1 MPKLNTANPEVQAYL
16 LDIALYWIR
25 EFDIDGWRLDVA
37 NEVDHAFWKKFRQA
51 VTAEKPDIFI
61 LGEIWHQA
69 DPWLRGDEFHSVMNY
84 PFTEPMIDYFA
95 DGSISASQMASR
107 INSHLM
113 SGMKQVNEVM
123 FNLLDSHDTK
133 RILTR
138 CGGDDKRCALFWH
151 SCLLRQARRAFITER
166 KSGLTAAMIHCAGSA
181 WFGKRKNRIKRCS
194 HL

>member
-1 MPKLNTANPEVQAYL
+1 GSASQEWQDVVKNGETSRYKDWFHIHSFPVKEGSYDTFAFTPEMPKLNTANPEVQAYL

-123 FNLLDSHDTK
+123 FNLLD
-133 RILTR
+133 
-138 CGGDDKRCALFWH
+138 
-151 SCLLRQARRAFITER
+151 
-166 KSGLTAAMIHCAGSA
+166 
-181 WFGKRKNRIKRCS
+181 
-194 HL
+194 